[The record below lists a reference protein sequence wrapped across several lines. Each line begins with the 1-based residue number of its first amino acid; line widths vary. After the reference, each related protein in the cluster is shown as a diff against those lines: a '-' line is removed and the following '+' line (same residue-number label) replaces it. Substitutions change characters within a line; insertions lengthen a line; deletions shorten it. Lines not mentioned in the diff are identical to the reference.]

1 MANPARDI
9 VHPTDPDIN
18 EMIGMPK
25 QLETADGRRFTIQR
39 WSPTIDFEQGIVT
52 IETVLVLR
60 RLPIAK
66 MDVDHVAYRGI
77 DVSGIVNG
85 GTKVKAILAA
95 RNETAD
101 CELTMGERGFRDGLL
116 GRDIG
121 EFTGTTAEN
130 AAYARGWLNGTK
142 AKSELGSVS

>member
-1 MANPARDI
+1 MANPTRDI

-18 EMIGMPK
+18 EMIGIPK

-39 WSPTIDFEQGIVT
+39 WCPTVDFEQGIVT

-66 MDVDHVAYRGI
+66 MDVDHAAYRGI

-85 GTKVKAILAA
+85 GTKVKEIIA
-95 RNETAD
+95 
-101 CELTMGERGFRDGLL
+101 GRGQ
-116 GRDIG
+116 
-121 EFTGTTAEN
+121 
-130 AAYARGWLNGTK
+130 
-142 AKSELGSVS
+142 